1 MKEPVRV
8 LVVDDSALMRK
19 LIAELLARDP
29 QIQVAGTALD
39 GDFALKKI
47 GELKPDVVTLDLEM
61 PRMSGMET
69 LRHITRHHRL
79 PVIVVSSHST
89 QGAIAT
95 FKALSLGAFDFV
107 AKPRD
112 AAPDHMDEIAVELIG
127 KIKAAAQSGAPRV
140 VNETIPE
147 KRRAAKPR
155 PRQAAPPRKIVAVGV
170 STGGPNAVQS
180 VLSQLPAEF
189 PGAIVIV
196 QHMPAGFTELF
207 AERLDEVCKIEV
219 KEARSGDLLLAGRA
233 LVCPGDRH
241 IIVKRNAGGDMV
253 VLTDEARVNGHR
265 PSVDVLLRSV
275 AAEFGTNGIGVLM
288 TGMGEDGAEGLGEL
302 KRAGGLTIAQSE
314 ESCVVFGMPK
324 VAIERGHAQRIV
336 SLEMLAHT
344 LMAQCRE
351 EAEPA
356 RAGAHPGQPAVAPA
370 GSSGF
375 ATAGRMNPMPQ
386 FPALL
391 RSKDRQPVRYL
402 VVDDSVFARR
412 NLTKM
417 IEDFGGQVAG
427 EAGDGCTAITEY
439 DRSQPDIVLMDITM
453 PQMEGIEAVDR
464 IVRQHPEA
472 RVVMVSSVGYQ
483 ENIVTSLQKGARH
496 FVQKPVKP
504 EVLYEVIKYVMGD
517 DALAEAKSVAA
528 GGASV

>member
-69 LRHITRHHRL
+69 LRYITRHHRL

-127 KIKAAAQSGAPRV
+127 
-140 VNETIPE
+140 NETIPE
-147 KRRAAKPR
+147 KRRAATPR

-275 AAEFGTNGIGVLM
+275 AAEFGANGIGVLM